1 MLTATYYG
9 GTSQRLFMSE
19 KCVVPSAPASQSSVC
34 IHTDLNLTTVSEGET
49 KKVITFYLIT
59 SPCYNIFENLKFF
72 FKRLRLFLL

>member
-34 IHTDLNLTTVSEGET
+34 IHTDLNLTTFNEGKT
-49 KKVITFYLIT
+49 NK
-59 SPCYNIFENLKFF
+59 
-72 FKRLRLFLL
+72 LLLPT